1 MDLSS
6 PIDSLLLLPSPP
18 ELSLLNNAKHKE
30 HAMGHDYFVSNPG
43 NDTSCVTAAA
53 TTRNYPV
60 RSGAPQKISLT
71 LANLPKRRDNAGAT
85 WPRTPSKI
93 DPQVSHL
100 SSITSRVSTPV

>member
-1 MDLSS
+1 MGLSS

-18 ELSLLNNAKHKE
+18 ELSNNTKHKE
-30 HAMGHDYFVSNPG
+30 HNMGHDYFVSNPG
-43 NDTSCVTAAA
+43 NDASTTTAGTTTS
-53 TTRNYPV
+53 NYPG

-100 SSITSRVSTPV
+100 SSITSRVSTTPV